1 MKSPVHSTAQLARLL
16 CLSRWTV
23 SRALNG
29 HAGVDPRTAQRIRE
43 AARREGF
50 TPSLL
55 GSGLRTGRTDLA
67 GICLPDLED
76 YFLTTKITTLQEA
89 LRARG
94 LYPLFQI
101 AGSAEEE
108 NETLAR
114 FAAMRCAGVVLIASS
129 LDDDAP
135 GPRKLATQGVPLVRI
150 DPVSATVGA
159 SISTDRRRAISEA
172 MKSLHALGHR
182 GVVAAGFTATSSYG
196 RQRISGL
203 RDGCRKLGWNF
214 ARDVRILSVDSE
226 ADDFTGGTLLGR
238 SYLALPRRI
247 PAILAINDRVAASL
261 MRELQAAGLRVPE
274 DVSLVGYDNADFSP
288 YTNPPLATI
297 DPQVSE
303 LIEGAVDM
311 LGASGR
317 VTAKRVRPRLVSRS
331 SLGPVPTPGRRK
343 ISLF

>member
-16 CLSRWTV
+16 GLSRWTV

-29 HAGVDPRTAQRIRE
+29 HAGVDPRTAERIRE
-43 AARREGF
+43 AASQEGF

-76 YFLTTKITTLQEA
+76 YFLTAKIATLQEA

-94 LYPLFQI
+94 LHPLFQI

-129 LDDDAP
+129 LDDREP
-135 GPRKLATQGVPLVRI
+135 GPRKLATQEIPFVRI
-150 DPVSATVGA
+150 DPVSTMAGA

-172 MKSLHALGHR
+172 MEALHQFGHR
-182 GVVAAGFTATSSYG
+182 SVVAAGFTTTSSYG
-196 RQRISGL
+196 RQRIAGL
-203 RDGCRKLGWNF
+203 RDGCRKLGWDF
-214 ARDVRILSVDSE
+214 ARDVRVLSVETE
-226 ADDFTGGTLLGR
+226 ADDFTCGALLGR
-238 SYLALPRRI
+238 AYLSLPRRI

-261 MRELQAAGLRVPE
+261 LRELQAAGLRVPE
-274 DVSLVGYDNADFSP
+274 DVSLIGYDNADFSP
-288 YTNPPLATI
+288 YTNPPLATF
-297 DPQVSE
+297 DPQVTE
-303 LIEGAVDM
+303 LIEGAVGM
-311 LGASGR
+311 LGTGRRSGP
-317 VTAKRVRPRLVSRS
+317 KRVRPRLVPRN
-331 SLGPVPTPGRRK
+331 SLGPAPR
-343 ISLF
+343 IF